1 MATVPLNLF
10 KNVTVPLS
18 TYDPTVALY
27 TAPFSRAAIVLATQV
42 ANITHESQTVTVQ
55 LSSAAFNTTTFLISG
70 FSIPPYD
77 AANIAM
83 GKIVL
88 TEGDKLLVWS
98 GQNQSI
104 HATISILETINT
116 PA

>member
-10 KNVTVPLS
+10 KNVTLPLS
-18 TYDPTVALY
+18 TYDPSISTY
-27 TAPFSRAAIVLATQV
+27 TAPFSRAAIILATQI
-42 ANITHESQTVTVQ
+42 ANITHENQTVTVQ
-55 LSSAAFNTTTFLISG
+55 LSSAAFGTTTFLISG
-70 FSIPPYD
+70 FTVPAYD

-83 GKIVL
+83 VKIVL

-98 GQNQSI
+98 GANKSM
-104 HATISILETINT
+104 HATLSILETINT